1 MKAIAKQS
9 IEFAEAPEQAV
20 KAADAILGAN
30 PFVGLD
36 SDQVIEQL
44 SLFVNETLKNP
55 EVLGGQLIKMAVEL
69 FKVVAGV
76 SDVAPEE
83 SDKRFTDPTWSD
95 NPFYRRVM
103 QAYLVWRSTMMSM
116 VPDNGSG
123 DGEWKETEQ
132 QRFAVRLL
140 TEALA
145 PTNVLIGNPAALK
158 RAFET
163 GGTSLVHGLRSFF
176 DDLWN
181 NNGMP
186 QTVDKRPFAVGR
198 NLAVTPG
205 AVVFRSE
212 ILELLQYAPATR
224 QVYERPIMLV
234 PPQINKFYVMDLA
247 PKRSLTEY
255 AVARGVPFFTVS
267 WRNPRPEHRNWGLD
281 EYVTALTDAVD
292 AVCEISGSS
301 TVNLLGVCS
310 GGITS
315 TLMLGH
321 LAAAGDH
328 RVNAAS
334 LIVTMLDSSMPSMTG
349 MFTTRE
355 GVAAA
360 IDRSRRQ
367 GVLNGAE
374 MERLFAWLRPND
386 LVWNYWV
393 NNYLMGKD
401 PAPFDILYW
410 NADSTNLPAR
420 LHAGFMELLLHNGLT
435 RAGTVQILGTPI
447 DLRQAGHDM
456 FVVGGMTDHICAWRA
471 VYNGARLFGGRTEF
485 VLNSSGHVQTL
496 VCPPTNFKAKYY
508 VNSVLGADP
517 ETWVK
522 GATEQKGSW
531 WDHWLGWLDKRS
543 GDKREAPA
551 SLGSLR
557 FPPLEPAP
565 GKYVMEQADGT
576 SSLGR
581 LLMKQIERTE

>member
-1 MKAIAKQS
+1 MKATAKQS
-9 IEFAEAPEQAV
+9 TEFTEVPEQAV

-36 SDQVIEQL
+36 SNQVVEEL
-44 SLFVNETLKNP
+44 TNFVSDVLKHP
-55 EVLGGQLIKMAVEL
+55 EVVGGQLTKMAVEL
-69 FKVVAGV
+69 AKVAAGI
-76 SDVAPEE
+76 SEVAPED
-83 SDKRFTDPTWSD
+83 SDKRFADPTWSD
-95 NPFYRRVM
+95 NPFYRRMM
-103 QAYLVWRSTMMSM
+103 QAYLVCRSTMQSM
-116 VPDNGSG
+116 VPESAN
-123 DGEWKETEQ
+123 GEWKEIEQ
-132 QRFAVRLL
+132 QRFAIRLL

-145 PTNVLIGNPAALK
+145 PTNLLLGNPAALK

-163 GGTSLVHGLRSFF
+163 GGASLMHGLRNFL

-186 QTVDKRPFAVGR
+186 QTVDKHPFAVGR

-212 ILELLQYAPATR
+212 ILEVLQYTPATR
-224 QVYERPIMLV
+224 QVYERPVLLV
-234 PPQINKFYVMDLA
+234 PPQINKFYIMDLA

-267 WRNPRPEHRNWGLD
+267 WRNPKPEHRNWGLD
-281 EYVTALTDAVD
+281 EYVSALREALET
-292 AVCEISGSS
+292 VCEITGSA

-321 LAAAGDH
+321 LAAIGD
-328 RVNAAS
+328 RRINTATLV
-334 LIVTMLDSSMPSMTG
+334 VTMLDSSMPSMTG
-349 MFTTRE
+349 MFTTEE

-360 IDRSRRQ
+360 IERSRRN

-420 LHAGFMELLLHNGLT
+420 LHAGFMGLLLRNGLT
-435 RAGTVQILGTPI
+435 RAGAVEILGTPI
-447 DLRQAGHDM
+447 DLRKVGHDM

-508 VNSVLGADP
+508 VNPALGDDP

-551 SLGSLR
+551 KLGSLR

-565 GKYVMEQADGT
+565 GKYVMELAGGN
-576 SSLGR
+576 SVSG
-581 LLMKQIERTE
+581 

>member
-1 MKAIAKQS
+1 MKATAAKQS
-9 IEFAEAPEQAV
+9 VEFAEAPEQSV
-20 KAADAILGAN
+20 RAADAILGAN

-36 SDQVIEQL
+36 SEQIL
-44 SLFVNETLKNP
+44 GELTNFVSDTLKQP
-55 EVLGGQLIKMAVEL
+55 EVLGGHLTRMAVEL
-69 FKVVAGV
+69 AKVAAGV
-76 SDVAPEE
+76 SEVVPED
-83 SDKRFTDPTWSD
+83 SDKRFSDLTWSD

-103 QAYLVWRSTMMSM
+103 QTYLVWRSTMQSM
-116 VPDNGSG
+116 VPERGYAN
-123 DGEWKETEQ
+123 GEWKETEQ

-145 PTNVLIGNPAALK
+145 PTNLLLGNPAAIK

-163 GGTSLVHGLRSFF
+163 GGASLIHGLRNFL
-176 DDLWN
+176 DDLRN

-212 ILELLQYAPATR
+212 MLELLQYAPTTR
-224 QVYERPIMLV
+224 QVYERPLLLV
-234 PPQINKFYVMDLA
+234 PPQINKFYIMDLA

-267 WRNPRPEHRNWGLD
+267 WRNPKPEHRNWGLD
-281 EYVTALTDAVD
+281 EYVIAIKEALD
-292 AVCEISGSS
+292 AVCEITGSPAA
-301 TVNLLGVCS
+301 NLLGVCS

-321 LAAAGDH
+321 LAALGD
-328 RVNAAS
+328 RRINAAT
-334 LIVTMLDSSMPSMTG
+334 LVVTMLDSSMPSMTG
-349 MFTTRE
+349 MFTTE
-355 GVAAA
+355 ESVAAA
-360 IDRSRRQ
+360 VERSRRQ
-367 GVLNGAE
+367 GMLNGAE
-374 MERLFAWLRPND
+374 MARLFAWLRPND

-420 LHAGFMELLLHNGLT
+420 LHAGFMELLLRNGLT
-435 RAGTVQILGTPI
+435 RAGAVEILGTPI
-447 DLRQAGHDM
+447 DLRQAGNDL
-456 FVVGGMTDHICAWRA
+456 FVVGGMTDHICSWRA
-471 VYNGARLFGGRTEF
+471 VYNGARLFGGRSEF

-496 VCPPTNFKAKYY
+496 VCPPTNFKARYY
-508 VNSVLGADP
+508 VNPSMGDDP
-517 ETWVK
+517 ETWLK
-522 GATEQKGSW
+522 EATEQKGSW

-551 SLGSLR
+551 NLGSRR

-565 GKYVMEQADGT
+565 GKYVMEQ
-576 SSLGR
+576 
-581 LLMKQIERTE
+581 

>member
-1 MKAIAKQS
+1 MKATAVKQS
-9 IEFAEAPEQAV
+9 AEFIEAPEQAV
-20 KAADAILGAN
+20 RAADSILGAN
-30 PFVGLD
+30 PFVGLNP
-36 SDQVIEQL
+36 DQVFEQL
-44 SLFVNETLKNP
+44 SNFVSDTLKQP
-55 EVLGGQLIKMAVEL
+55 EILGGQLTKLMVEL
-69 FKVVAGV
+69 AKVAAGI
-76 SDVAPEE
+76 SDVTPEN
-83 SDKRFTDPTWSD
+83 SDKRFDDPTWAD
-95 NPFYRRVM
+95 NPFYRRIM
-103 QAYLVWRSTMMSM
+103 QSYLVWRSTLQSM
-116 VPDNGSG
+116 VPENAN
-123 DGEWKETEQ
+123 GEWKEAEQ

-145 PTNVLIGNPAALK
+145 PTNLLIGNPAAIK

-163 GGTSLVHGLRSFF
+163 AGASLVSGLRSFL

-186 QTVDKRPFAVGR
+186 RTVDKRPFAVGR

-212 ILELLQYAPATR
+212 VLELLQYTPATK
-224 QVYERPIMLV
+224 QVYERPLLLV
-234 PPQINKFYVMDLA
+234 PPQINKFYIMDLA

-267 WRNPRPEHRNWGLD
+267 WRNPKPKHRNWGLD
-281 EYVTALTDAVD
+281 QYVIAVKEALD

-301 TVNLLGVCS
+301 SANLLGVCS

-315 TLMLGH
+315 ALLLGH
-321 LAAAGDH
+321 LAAFDD
-328 RVNAAS
+328 RRINAAS

-349 MFTTRE
+349 MFTTAER
-355 GVAAA
+355 VAAA
-360 IDRSRRQ
+360 VERSQSQ

-374 MERLFAWLRPND
+374 MGRMFAWLRPND

-401 PAPFDILYW
+401 PAAFDILYW

-420 LHAGFMELLLHNGLT
+420 LHAGFMELLLRNGLT
-435 RAGTVQILGTPI
+435 RAGAVEILGAPI
-447 DLRQAGHDM
+447 DLRRVGNDM
-456 FVVGGMTDHICAWRA
+456 FVVGGMTDHICSWRA

-496 VCPPTNFKAKYY
+496 VCPPTNFKAKYL
-508 VNSVLGADP
+508 VNAALGDDP
-517 ETWVK
+517 ETWLK
-522 GATEQKGSW
+522 NATEQKGSW
-531 WDHWLGWLDKRS
+531 WEHWLGWLDKRS

-551 SLGSLR
+551 SLGSVR

-565 GKYVMEQADGT
+565 GKYVMEQ
-576 SSLGR
+576 
-581 LLMKQIERTE
+581 

>member
-9 IEFAEAPEQAV
+9 TVLPEASEQTA

-36 SDQVIEQL
+36 SNQVLEQL
-44 SLFVNETLKNP
+44 ANFVNETLKRP
-55 EVLGGQLIKMAVEL
+55 EMLGGRLTKMAVEL
-69 FKVVAGV
+69 TKVAAGV
-76 SDVAPEE
+76 SEVAAEE
-83 SDKRFTDPTWSD
+83 SDKRFTDPAWSD

-103 QAYLVWRSTMMSM
+103 QAYLVWRSTMQSM
-116 VPDNGSG
+116 VPESANGY
-123 DGEWKETEQ
+123 WKETEQ

-145 PTNVLIGNPAALK
+145 PTNLLIANPAALK

-163 GGTSLVHGLRSFF
+163 GGTSLAHGLRNFV

-198 NLAVTPG
+198 NLGVTPG
-205 AVVFRSE
+205 SVVFRSE

-224 QVYERPIMLV
+224 QVYERPLLLV
-234 PPQINKFYVMDLA
+234 PPQINKFYIMDLA

-267 WRNPRPEHRNWGLD
+267 WRNPTPEHRDWGLD
-281 EYVTALTDAVD
+281 EYVNAIKEALE
-292 AVCEISGSS
+292 AVCEISGSAS
-301 TVNLLGVCS
+301 ANLLGVCS

-315 TLMLGH
+315 ALMLGH
-321 LAAAGDH
+321 LAALGDR
-328 RVNAAS
+328 RVNSAT
-334 LIVTMLDSSMPSMTG
+334 LVVTMLDSSMPSMTG
-349 MFTTRE
+349 MFTTEE
-355 GVAAA
+355 GVAGA
-360 IDRSRRQ
+360 IERSRRQ

-410 NADSTNLPAR
+410 NADTTNLPAR
-420 LHAGFMELLLHNGLT
+420 LHAGFMELLLRNGLT
-435 RAGTVQILGTPI
+435 GAGTVEILDTPI
-447 DLRQAGHDM
+447 DLREVGYDM
-456 FVVGGMTDHICAWRA
+456 FVVGGMTDHICSWRA
-471 VYNGARLFGGRTEF
+471 VFSGARLFGGRTEF

-508 VNSVLGADP
+508 VNSALGDDP
-517 ETWVK
+517 ETWLK

-531 WDHWLGWLDKRS
+531 WDHWLGWLDRRS
-543 GDKREAPA
+543 GEKRDAPM

-557 FPPLEPAP
+557 FPPQEPAP
-565 GKYVMEQADGT
+565 GKYVMDT
-576 SSLGR
+576 SGR
-581 LLMKQIERTE
+581 

>member
-1 MKAIAKQS
+1 MKATAAKKS
-9 IEFAEAPEQAV
+9 TEFAEPPEQAAR
-20 KAADAILGAN
+20 AADSILGAN
-30 PFVGLD
+30 PFVGLNR
-36 SDQVIEQL
+36 DQVLEQL
-44 SLFVNETLKNP
+44 SNFVNEILKHP
-55 EVLGGQLIKMAVEL
+55 EVLGGQLTKMMVEL
-69 FKVVAGV
+69 AKVAAGI
-76 SDVAPEE
+76 SDVTPES
-83 SDKRFTDPTWSD
+83 SDKRFDDPTWSD
-95 NPFYRRVM
+95 NPFFRRVM
-103 QAYLVWRSTMMSM
+103 QSYLVWRSTMQSM
-116 VPDNGSG
+116 VPENGSG
-123 DGEWKETEQ
+123 GWKETEQ

-145 PTNVLIGNPAALK
+145 PTNLLIGNPAALK

-163 GGTSLVHGLRSFF
+163 AGTSLVHGWRSFL

-186 QTVDKRPFAVGR
+186 RTVDKRPFAVGR

-205 AVVFRSE
+205 TVVFRSE
-212 ILELLQYAPATR
+212 ILELLQYAPSTR
-224 QVYERPIMLV
+224 QIYERPMLLV
-234 PPQINKFYVMDLA
+234 PPQINKFYIMDLA

-267 WRNPRPEHRNWGLD
+267 WRNPKPEHRNWGLD
-281 EYVTALTDAVD
+281 EYVNAIMEALEAT
-292 AVCEISGSS
+292 CEISGSQS
-301 TVNLLGVCS
+301 ANLLGVCA

-315 TLMLGH
+315 ALMLGH
-321 LAAAGDH
+321 LAAIDDR
-328 RVNAAS
+328 RVNAAT

-349 MFTTRE
+349 MFTSE
-355 GVAAA
+355 ESVAAA
-360 IDRSRRQ
+360 IERSRRQ

-374 MERLFAWLRPND
+374 MERVFAWMRPND

-420 LHAGFMELLLHNGLT
+420 LHAGFLEMLLHNSLT
-435 RAGTVQILGTPI
+435 RAGAVEILGTPI
-447 DLRQAGHDM
+447 DLRKVDSDM
-456 FVVGGMTDHICAWRA
+456 FVVGGMTDHICSWRS
-471 VYNGARLFGGRTEF
+471 VFNGARLFGGRTEF

-496 VCPPTNFKAKYY
+496 VCPPTNFKARYY
-508 VNSVLGADP
+508 VNPTLADDP
-517 ETWVK
+517 EAWVK
-522 GATEQKGSW
+522 NASEQKGSW

-565 GKYVMEQADGT
+565 GRYVMEQ
-576 SSLGR
+576 
-581 LLMKQIERTE
+581 

>member
-1 MKAIAKQS
+1 MKAVAKQS
-9 IEFAEAPEQAV
+9 IEPAEAPEHAV
-20 KAADAILGAN
+20 RAADAILGAN

-36 SDQVIEQL
+36 SDQVLEQL
-44 SLFVNETLKNP
+44 VNFVNDTLKNP
-55 EVLGGQLIKMAVEL
+55 EVLGGQLTKMAVEL
-69 FKVVAGV
+69 VKVAAGV
-76 SDVAPEE
+76 SDVTAED
-83 SDKRFTDPTWSD
+83 SDKRFTDPAWSD
-95 NPFYRRVM
+95 NPLYRRIM
-103 QAYLVWRSTMMSM
+103 QAYLVWRSTMHSM
-116 VPDNGSG
+116 VPESAN
-123 DGEWKETEQ
+123 GEWKEAEQ

-145 PTNVLIGNPAALK
+145 PTNLLIGNPAALK

-163 GGTSLVHGLRSFF
+163 GGASLIHGLRNFL

-212 ILELLQYAPATR
+212 ILELLQYTPATK
-224 QVYERPIMLV
+224 QVYARPVLLV
-234 PPQINKFYVMDLA
+234 PPQINKFYIMDLA

-267 WRNPRPEHRNWGLD
+267 WRNPKPDHRNWGLD
-281 EYVTALTDAVD
+281 EYVGALKEALD
-292 AVCEISGSS
+292 AVCEITGSAS
-301 TVNLLGVCS
+301 VNLLGVCS

-321 LAAAGDH
+321 LAALDD
-328 RVNAAS
+328 RRINAAA

-349 MFTTRE
+349 MFTTEE

-410 NADSTNLPAR
+410 NADTTNLPAR
-420 LHAGFMELLLHNGLT
+420 LHAGFMELLLRNGLT
-435 RAGTVQILGTPI
+435 RPGAVEVLGTPI
-447 DLRQAGHDM
+447 DLRRVGHDI

-471 VYNGARLFGGRTEF
+471 VYNGARLFGGRAEF

-508 VNSVLGADP
+508 VNPTLGDDP

-522 GATEQKGSW
+522 NATEQKGSW

-551 SLGSLR
+551 NLGSRR

-565 GKYVMEQADGT
+565 GKYVLEQ
-576 SSLGR
+576 
-581 LLMKQIERTE
+581 

>member
-1 MKAIAKQS
+1 MKASAKQS
-9 IEFAEAPEQAV
+9 TEFAEAPEQAV

-36 SDQVIEQL
+36 QDQVLEQL
-44 SLFVNETLKNP
+44 SNFVNETLKHP
-55 EVLGGQLIKMAVEL
+55 EALGGQLIKMVVDLA
-69 FKVVAGV
+69 KVAAGV
-76 SDVAPEE
+76 SDVTPET
-83 SDKRFTDPTWSD
+83 SDKRFDDPTWSD
-95 NPFYRRVM
+95 NPLYRRIM
-103 QAYLVWRSTMMSM
+103 QTYLVWRSTMQSM
-116 VPDNGSG
+116 VHESVN
-123 DGEWKETEQ
+123 GEWKETEQ

-163 GGTSLVHGLRSFF
+163 AGASLMYGLRNFL

-205 AVVFRSE
+205 SVVFRSE

-224 QVYERPIMLV
+224 QVYERPVLLV
-234 PPQINKFYVMDLA
+234 PPQINKFYIMDLA

-267 WRNPRPEHRNWGLD
+267 WRNPKPEHRDWGLD
-281 EYVTALTDAVD
+281 EYVNAVREALE
-292 AVCEISGSS
+292 AVCEITGSA
-301 TVNLLGVCS
+301 TANLLGVCS

-321 LAAAGDH
+321 LAAIGDR
-328 RVNAAS
+328 RVNAAA
-334 LIVTMLDSSMPSMTG
+334 LVVTMLDSSMPSMTG
-349 MFTTRE
+349 MFTTAE

-360 IDRSRRQ
+360 VGRSRRQ

-374 MERLFAWLRPND
+374 MERMFAWLRPND

-435 RAGTVQILGTPI
+435 RPGAVEILDTPI
-447 DLRQAGHDM
+447 DLRKVGYDM

-471 VYNGARLFGGRTEF
+471 VYHGARLFGGRTEF

-508 VNSVLGADP
+508 VNPTLGDDP
-517 ETWVK
+517 ETWLK
-522 GATEQKGSW
+522 EATEEKGSW
-531 WDHWLGWLDKRS
+531 WDRWLEWLDRRS
-543 GDKREAPA
+543 GDKRDAPA
-551 SLGSLR
+551 SLGSRR

-565 GKYVMEQADGT
+565 GRYVLEQ
-576 SSLGR
+576 
-581 LLMKQIERTE
+581 